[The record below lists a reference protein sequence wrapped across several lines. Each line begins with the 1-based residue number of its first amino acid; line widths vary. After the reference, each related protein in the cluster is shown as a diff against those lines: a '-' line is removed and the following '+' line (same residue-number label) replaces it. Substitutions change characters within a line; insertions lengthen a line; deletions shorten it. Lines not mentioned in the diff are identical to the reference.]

1 MLVGGK
7 GVPIDG
13 VSRLSAV
20 LIGWEGDIQL
30 SLGRQTPRVR
40 MVGWWYMGN
49 LGGQKCRSSRGW
61 WVAGSCWWRG
71 MADLPG
77 VVAGVAVVLT
87 VVPSFGRGTRRKCPN
102 LVVIW
107 QLGEG

>member
-30 SLGRQTPRVR
+30 SVGVWGVWVGCWEGWFGVMGGLQQLVVHDGETERCGGGAGNGTNRGAVLRSARAKEVVQPGGILAGGGGEE
-40 MVGWWYMGN
+40 GWW
-49 LGGQKCRSSRGW
+49 
-61 WVAGSCWWRG
+61 
-71 MADLPG
+71 
-77 VVAGVAVVLT
+77 
-87 VVPSFGRGTRRKCPN
+87 
-102 LVVIW
+102 
-107 QLGEG
+107 

>member
-49 LGGQKCRSSRGW
+49 LEGQK
-61 WVAGSCWWRG
+61 
-71 MADLPG
+71 
-77 VVAGVAVVLT
+77 
-87 VVPSFGRGTRRKCPN
+87 
-102 LVVIW
+102 
-107 QLGEG
+107 

>member
-30 SLGRQTPRVR
+30 SVGGQTPRVR
-40 MVGWWYMGN
+40 V
-49 LGGQKCRSSRGW
+49 LGGG
-61 WVAGSCWWRG
+61 G
-71 MADLPG
+71 MGCLGGG
-77 VVAGVAVVLT
+77 V
-87 VVPSFGRGTRRKCPN
+87 GRGG
-102 LVVIW
+102 
-107 QLGEG
+107 LG

>member
-30 SLGRQTPRVR
+30 SVGGADPQGARV
-40 MVGWWYMGN
+40 
-49 LGGQKCRSSRGW
+49 GG
-61 WVAGSCWWRG
+61 
-71 MADLPG
+71 
-77 VVAGVAVVLT
+77 
-87 VVPSFGRGTRRKCPN
+87 
-102 LVVIW
+102 
-107 QLGEG
+107 